1 MNKKKMMKLLINQIN
16 GFRRKNNNNKRRKP
30 QPQQEKDAEDLE

>member
-16 GFRRKNNNNKRRKP
+16 GFRRKNNNKRRKP